1 MVIPE
6 VQELLGKVGVKTY
19 VFKSGAHKDDSTGLR
34 PLDDSD
40 QAIFRGLIESS
51 YDRFVKVVAD
61 GRELPVD
68 RVREIADGR
77 TYTGEQAKAIGLVD
91 EFGDLPE
98 AIEQAGRLGKI
109 RGKPRVVE
117 NKETGSLSA
126 LLSSY
131 LRPPLAPLAGLTLD
145 HALGLDRA
153 ARLEY
158 RYLPAP

>member
-1 MVIPE
+1 M
-6 VQELLGKVGVKTY
+6 
-19 VFKSGAHKDDSTGLR
+19 R

-98 AIEQAGRLGKI
+98 AIEQAGSLGKI
-109 RGKPRVVE
+109 RGEPRVVE
-117 NKETGSLSA
+117 
-126 LLSSY
+126 
-131 LRPPLAPLAGLTLD
+131 
-145 HALGLDRA
+145 
-153 ARLEY
+153 
-158 RYLPAP
+158 